1 MERSENA
8 HGSVHLGLLT
18 ARHVAE
24 SHPPSV
30 SSFLP
35 ASAFARPRA
44 KRLLCYV
51 QPDVILD
58 SGVQQ
63 VDSRASARR
72 SEKVSERARG
82 RERERERSQTG
93 MDNKTLDLGPNDDN
107 LSHTTGFGKGIRRH

>member
-1 MERSENA
+1 MTGVRRSVERSENA

-18 ARHVAE
+18 ARHIAE

-35 ASAFARPRA
+35 ASAFTRPRA

-63 VDSRASARR
+63 VDSRASARL
-72 SEKVSERARG
+72 SERVRD
-82 RERERERSQTG
+82 REIDRKREWITRLLISVR
-93 MDNKTLDLGPNDDN
+93 
-107 LSHTTGFGKGIRRH
+107 TTTVSLTQPGL

>member
-1 MERSENA
+1 MTGVRRSVERSENA

-18 ARHVAE
+18 ARHIAE

-35 ASAFARPRA
+35 ASAFTRPRA

-63 VDSRASARR
+63 VDSRASARL
-72 SEKVSERARG
+72 S
-82 RERERERSQTG
+82 ERERDRLQTG
-93 MDNKTLDLGPNDDN
+93 MDNKTLDLGPNDDG
-107 LSHTTGFGKGIRRH
+107 LSHTTGF